1 MESDL
6 DSELMSVDSNH
17 PYVGFVSGSSS
28 VQVFL
33 VAEREVLQS
42 PCSDCMVF
50 LEVIYP
56 CIYYAFNM
64 VYPRGLYPVLILIRI
79 LCLD

>member
-1 MESDL
+1 MKMESDL

-17 PYVGFVSGSSS
+17 PYVELVSGSSS

-42 PCSDCMVF
+42 PCSDSWYF
-50 LEVIYP
+50 
-56 CIYYAFNM
+56 
-64 VYPRGLYPVLILIRI
+64 
-79 LCLD
+79 